1 MDITLYRLDAEE
13 SQDRRGNRGSGF
25 TSLPDDG
32 KKGFDFGWVSLP
44 LMFVLEIIIGFV
56 INKVRKH

>member
-1 MDITLYRLDAEE
+1 LT
-13 SQDRRGNRGSGF
+13 RRNRKTVGEIGGSGF

-44 LMFVLEIIIGFV
+44 LMFVLGIIIGFV